1 MQRRPGVVVP
11 LLHVHGGQRK
21 PAVRYNEK
29 IREAEQKTLQKHV
42 GNEELSTF

>member
-1 MQRRPGVVVP
+1 MQRRPGVIVP

-21 PAVRYNEK
+21 PAVRDN
-29 IREAEQKTLQKHV
+29 IREAEQKTLQKLV